1 MRVVSR
7 QLLGPFVESYA
18 GVSEEESIERV
29 ELLISELKKLGIG
42 NENSK
47 VNDYKGGD
55 DAPTELL
62 AKPTQLTDTLLSEAE
77 IAEMNKTAWGFDS
90 IRAKKNETINTDE
103 NGDLIID
110 LESSA
115 SIERRQE
122 KEQKKFLKQLEAEQ
136 NKFWSSGEDDDTP
149 TQLVP

>member
-1 MRVVSR
+1 M
-7 QLLGPFVESYA
+7 
-18 GVSEEESIERV
+18 
-29 ELLISELKKLGIG
+29 
-42 NENSK
+42 
-47 VNDYKGGD
+47 NDYQGGD

-62 AKPTQLTDTLLSEAE
+62 ARPTQLTDTLLSEAE

-122 KEQKKFLKQLEAEQ
+122 KEQKRFLKQLEAEQ
-136 NKFWSSGEDDDTP
+136 NKFWSGGEDDDTLLHK
-149 TQLVP
+149 LVP